1 MTPRMVLVAAV
12 ADNGVI
18 AHDGAVPWDIPED
31 SEHYVATVRDH
42 AVLMGRTTYDEMG
55 GPMPDCTN
63 IVLTRD
69 RMWRGD
75 DVRVAHD
82 IASALEVATASE
94 HAGKPLMIIGGAQ
107 IYALALEAGAEAQV
121 LTEVHVS
128 PEGDTRYPGFDRSEW
143 TETHR
148 EPHLDAPVPFEFV
161 WLERRS

>member
-1 MTPRMVLVAAV
+1 MVLVAAV

-18 AHDGAVPWDIPED
+18 ARDGALPWVIPED
-31 SEHYVATVRDH
+31 SEHYVATVRHH
-42 AVLMGRTTYDEMG
+42 AVLMGRRTYDEMG

-82 IASALEVATASE
+82 IATALEVAAASD
-94 HAGKPLMIIGGAQ
+94 HGDKPLMVIGGAQ
-107 IYALALEAGAEAQV
+107 VFALALEAGAEEQV
-121 LTEVHVS
+121 LTEVHLS
-128 PEGDTRYPGFDRSEW
+128 PEGDTRYPDFDRSEW
-143 TETHR
+143 SETRR

-161 WLERRS
+161 WLRRSD